1 MAGPLSGVRIVDFTT
16 MIAGPLATMTLAD
29 QGAEVIKIERPDGG
43 DLSRQVAEQRNGF
56 SASFLQNNRGKRS
69 VALDLKTPAGL
80 KAALKIAETADVVV
94 ENFRPGVAERIGI
107 GYEVVRQRN
116 PRVIYA
122 SIAGFGV
129 TGDWAQRPVYDP
141 LIQALSGLA
150 SVQGGDGPRPRLV
163 RTIVPDKVTAIQTA
177 QAITAAL
184 FARERSGEGN
194 RLTISMLDTIV
205 AFLFSSD
212 MSGHTFIG
220 AETEEHEPDD
230 RDPDEAQS
238 FVELIYQTANGWM
251 AVSAHTDKTWKGLS
265 AAVGRP
271 EWLRDERF
279 ATVSAREINKRAR
292 LELTQAA
299 LIEDTTEH
307 WMRRLTEHDV
317 PCAPVLKRGEMIY
330 HPQIEA
336 NGTVV
341 ELTHPQAGPIRQ
353 ARSPARFSETPLD
366 APSPARALGAD
377 TRSVLAEAGY
387 DDAAIADLFA
397 SGAAAEPDGDMG

>member
-1 MAGPLSGVRIVDFTT
+1 MAGPLSHIRIVDFTT

-43 DLSRQVAEQRNGF
+43 DHSRQVADQRGGF

-69 VALDLKTPAGL
+69 VAIDLKTPAGL
-80 KAALKIAETADVVV
+80 EAALRIAETADVIV
-94 ENFRPGVAERIGI
+94 ENFRPGVATRIGI
-107 GYEVVRQRN
+107 GYEAVRKRN
-116 PRVIYA
+116 PAVIYT
-122 SIAGFGV
+122 SIAGFGF
-129 TGDWAQRPVYDP
+129 TGEWAKRPVYDP

-150 SVQGGDGPRPRLV
+150 SVQGGGGPRPRLV
-163 RTIVPDKVTAIQTA
+163 RTIVPDKVTGIQAA

-194 RLTISMLDTIV
+194 HLTLSMLDTIV

-212 MSGHTFIG
+212 MSGHTFVG
-220 AETEEHEPDD
+220 AEANENGPDD
-230 RDPDEAQS
+230 CDPDEAQS
-238 FVELIYQTANGWM
+238 FVELIYQTADGFM

-271 EWLRDERF
+271 EWLEDERF

-307 WMRRLTEHDV
+307 WMKRLTEHDV
-317 PCAPVLKRGEMIY
+317 PCAPVLKRGEMIH

-341 ELTHPQAGPIRQ
+341 EIAHPEAGQIRQ
-353 ARSPARFSETPLD
+353 ARAPARFSETPLD
-366 APSPARALGAD
+366 APSPARRLGAD
-377 TRSVLAEAGY
+377 TRAILTEAGY
-387 DDAAIADLFA
+387 DAAAIADLFA
-397 SGAAAEPDGDMG
+397 SGAAAEPDGDQR